1 MVSILGVLALG
12 VMVLCICLPFAAT
25 AIQLFRLV
33 WFLTGEKRERGKRPR
48 FTGLVLAM
56 LFSSL
61 AATEILH
68 VEPFLSLRYLNPVPP
83 EHRDAFVIG
92 MLVLALVAWISGG
105 LPWKIARR
113 RPEG

>member
-1 MVSILGVLALG
+1 MSILGVLALG
-12 VMVLCICLPFAAT
+12 ALVLCMCIPFAAT

-33 WFLTGEKRERGKRPR
+33 WFLTGEKKERGKRPR

-61 AATEILH
+61 AATEVLD
-68 VEPFLSLRYLNPVPP
+68 VEPFLSLRYLNPVLP

-105 LPWKIARR
+105 LLWKIVRR